1 MNPLT
6 NEPISGL
13 IFSEARY
20 ISSKDPYVVDIDFEQ
35 GAKMNSMCL
44 SLTVQEP
51 VIRHSDPEISRS
63 EKVNIAAVSTRKKNQ
78 LIPDT

>member
-13 IFSEARY
+13 ILLEARY
-20 ISSKDPYVVDIDFEQ
+20 ISSKDPYGVGIDFEQ

-51 VIRHSDPEISRS
+51 VIRYSDPEISWS
-63 EKVNIAAVSTRKKNQ
+63 EKVNNAAVSTEKN
-78 LIPDT
+78 

>member
-6 NEPISGL
+6 NEPISGI

-20 ISSKDPYVVDIDFEQ
+20 IPSKDHYVVGINVEQ
-35 GAKMNSMCL
+35 GVKMNSMCL
-44 SLTVQEP
+44 SLTIQEP
-51 VIRHSDPEISRS
+51 VIRHSDPKVSWSGRVNNAAIST
-63 EKVNIAAVSTRKKNQ
+63 ENL